1 MMLSFCALNGLSGHE
16 AGRALLER
24 LYREK
29 TGREL
34 PEIPVTDRGK
44 PYFADGSLHFSI
56 SHTKKHAFCVLSE
69 HNVGIDAE
77 ELDRD
82 ISLKLAEKILSPG
95 EKVQFDSALDQRKAL
110 LTFWVLKEAAAKLS
124 GEGLQG
130 YPNHT
135 DFSLGHPGV
144 TEIAGCLV
152 AVLEEKGE
160 DWMLFDTHAH
170 MDDRAFDADREEL
183 LAALPQ
189 QGIGLVLNP
198 GCSLA
203 SSRNVDALT
212 KQYDYIYGAVGSHPD
227 VADEVDEAVLEE
239 YRVLCK
245 QNPKI
250 KAIGEI
256 GLDYHYEGIPREIQQ
271 KAFRMQMALARE
283 MGLPVIVHERDAHE
297 DGMKIVE
304 EFPEVT
310 GVFHCYS
317 GSAEMAKWL
326 VARGWY
332 IGFTG
337 VLTFKNAR
345 KALEVA
351 ASIPLDRIVLET
363 DCPYMSP
370 EPFRG
375 KRNDPGKLYRMAE
388 KLAELRGLSIEET
401 HRITMENGRKLY
413 GI

>member
-1 MMLSFCALNGLSGHE
+1 
-16 AGRALLER
+16 
-24 LYREK
+24 
-29 TGREL
+29 
-34 PEIPVTDRGK
+34 
-44 PYFADGSLHFSI
+44 
-56 SHTKKHAFCVLSE
+56 
-69 HNVGIDAE
+69 
-77 ELDRD
+77 
-82 ISLKLAEKILSPG
+82 
-95 EKVQFDSALDQRKAL
+95 
-110 LTFWVLKEAAAKLS
+110 
-124 GEGLQG
+124 
-130 YPNHT
+130 
-135 DFSLGHPGV
+135 
-144 TEIAGCLV
+144 
-152 AVLEEKGE
+152 
-160 DWMLFDTHAH
+160 MLFDTHAH
-170 MDDRAFDADREEL
+170 MDDRAFDEDREQL
-183 LAALPQ
+183 LAALPE
-189 QGIGLVLNP
+189 QGVGLVLNP

-203 SSRNVDALT
+203 SSRNVDLLT
-212 KQYDYIYGAVGSHPD
+212 KKYDYIYGAVGSHPD

-245 QNPKI
+245 QNSKI

-256 GLDYHYEGIPREIQQ
+256 GLDYHYEDIPREIQQ
-271 KAFRMQMALARE
+271 KAFRLQMELARE
-283 MGLPVIVHERDAHE
+283 LNLPVIVHERDAHE

-388 KLAELRGLSIEET
+388 KLAELRGLSVEEI
-401 HRITMENGRKLY
+401 HEITMENGKKLY
-413 GI
+413 RI

>member
-1 MMLSFCALNGLSGHE
+1 
-16 AGRALLER
+16 
-24 LYREK
+24 
-29 TGREL
+29 
-34 PEIPVTDRGK
+34 
-44 PYFADGSLHFSI
+44 
-56 SHTKKHAFCVLSE
+56 
-69 HNVGIDAE
+69 
-77 ELDRD
+77 
-82 ISLKLAEKILSPG
+82 
-95 EKVQFDSALDQRKAL
+95 
-110 LTFWVLKEAAAKLS
+110 
-124 GEGLQG
+124 
-130 YPNHT
+130 
-135 DFSLGHPGV
+135 
-144 TEIAGCLV
+144 
-152 AVLEEKGE
+152 
-160 DWMLFDTHAH
+160 MLFDTHAH
-170 MDDRAFDADREEL
+170 MDDRAFDEDREQL
-183 LAALPQ
+183 LAALPE

-203 SSRNVDALT
+203 SSRNVDTLT
-212 KQYDYIYGAVGSHPD
+212 KQYAYIYGAVGSHPD
-227 VADEVDEAVLEE
+227 VADEVDAAVLEE
-239 YRVLCK
+239 YRRICS

-256 GLDYHYEGIPREIQQ
+256 GLDYHYEDIPREIQQ
-271 KAFRMQMALARE
+271 KAFRMQMELARE
-283 MGLPVIVHERDAHE
+283 LELPVIVHERDAHE

-317 GSAEMAKWL
+317 GSGEMAKWL

-388 KLAELRGLSIEET
+388 KLAELRGLSVEEI
-401 HRITMENGRKLY
+401 HHITMENGRKLY
-413 GI
+413 RI